1 MKIIGVY
8 LAAGNSRRMGPGI
21 HKLSLPF
28 HNEPLGNVAL
38 QTALSSNLAGMII
51 VTNDASWALQSLR
64 QKNVHILP
72 CVDSSQ
78 GQSYSLRC
86 GVQKARHMKADGIVV
101 LLADQPFIKTAI
113 INELIDCY
121 KQHKTVYYVAAKH
134 RGIVRPPVLFAKKA
148 FPILQTLEGDQG
160 ARAIFQKSCV
170 KGITISYEE
179 PTLFYDVDS
188 WSDYKELLQYLMV
201 YEPNSSQRYK

>member
-8 LAAGNSRRMGPGI
+8 LAAGNSRRMGL
-21 HKLSLPF
+21 HKLSLPLY
-28 HNEPLGNVAL
+28 NEPLGNAAL
-38 QTALSSNLAGMII
+38 KAALSSNLAGIII
-51 VTNDASWALQSLR
+51 VTNDASWISQSLR
-64 QKNVHILP
+64 HENVHILS
-72 CVDSSQ
+72 CSDSSQ
-78 GQSYSLRC
+78 GQSHSLRC
-86 GVQKARHMKADGIVV
+86 GVNKAVQMKADGIVV
-101 LLADQPFIKTAI
+101 LLADQPFIKTEI

-179 PTLFYDVDS
+179 PALFYDVDS
-188 WSDYKELLQYLMV
+188 WSDYQKLVQY
-201 YEPNSSQRYK
+201 YGN

>member
-28 HNEPLGNVAL
+28 HNEPLGKVAL
-38 QTALSSNLAGMII
+38 QTALSSNLAGIII
-51 VTNDASWALQSLR
+51 VANDASWALQSLR
-64 QKNVHILP
+64 HKNVHILS
-72 CVDSSQ
+72 CADSSQ
-78 GQSYSLRC
+78 GQSHSLRC
-86 GVQKARHMKADGIVV
+86 GLKKAMHMKADGIVV
-101 LLADQPFIKTAI
+101 LLADQPFIKIEI

-134 RGIVRPPVLFAKKA
+134 RGIVRPPVLFAKKT

-160 ARAIFQKSCV
+160 ARAIFQQV
-170 KGITISYEE
+170 EGITISYEE
-179 PTLFYDVDS
+179 PALFYDVDS
-188 WSDYKELLQYLMV
+188 WSDYQKMIKYIDA
-201 YEPNSSQRYK
+201 N

>member
-28 HNEPLGNVAL
+28 HHEPFGNAAL
-38 QTALSSNLAGMII
+38 QIALSSNLAGIII
-51 VTNDASWALQSLR
+51 VTNDASWVSRSLR
-64 QKNVHILP
+64 HKNVYVLS
-72 CVDSSQ
+72 CSDSSQ
-78 GQSYSLRC
+78 GQSHSLRC
-86 GVQKARHMKADGIVV
+86 GVKKAMQMKADGIVV
-101 LLADQPFIKTAI
+101 LLADQPFIKAEL

-121 KQHKTVYYVAAKH
+121 KQQQTAYYVAAKH
-134 RGIVRPPVLFAKKA
+134 RGIVRPPVLFAKKT

-160 ARAIFQKSCV
+160 ARAIFQKSFV

-179 PTLFYDVDS
+179 PALFYDVDS
-188 WSDYKELLQYLMV
+188 WSDYQEMIKY
-201 YEPNSSQRYK
+201 YGSC